1 MTRFTEEIAVQE
13 PYRQKDLPINTRVED
28 LLSRM
33 TLKEKIAQTD
43 MIRGV
48 ELATKVHPKH
58 FCAVDESSDFHWD
71 RVEEAIG
78 SDGMGFVHDVY
89 SVPKV
94 LNRLQRWFVEKTR
107 LGIPCIFTGEALH
120 GLSYPGATVFP
131 MPLNLG
137 ASFDRSLTYSV
148 GHAIAA
154 ETRSLNIHEI
164 LAPNLDVARDPRWG
178 RMEETFGE
186 DTYLSSEMAYQ
197 IITGEQGRDIKDPDT
212 VVCEPKHYCVHG
224 IPEGGVNCGPARA
237 GVREVELSYLPVFEA
252 GIKKAGAYNAMASY
266 NSIDGEAVMASEHYL
281 REVLQERFGLKGYV
295 RSDFGGINRLKTNHC
310 LTKDDL
316 GSMEMAL
323 KAGVHVQG
331 FDYPNAVWQAG
342 LLQLVKAGRISEDI
356 INDAARR
363 VLRVKFEL
371 GLFENPYASETHYKN
386 VIRCEEHRALCYKA
400 ACESTVLL
408 KNHDHLLPLD
418 KKTGTLALIGPS
430 SRRQRI
436 GSYASVPDGYKVRSL
451 YEELQEAM
459 PGWRILQ
466 EDGCAISDRDV
477 TLMPAGWLKNGVKL
491 TYFADGDFSQKPV
504 GQDVMG
510 EVNFNWILAKPHREL
525 RFLGYGVRMEGEFE
539 IVPEAVGRE
548 GSFAG
553 QLVFT
558 TEDSVRLYVD
568 DKLVIDSFG
577 NYKQPLPAC
586 EFYFDEGKQ
595 HHFVAE
601 YVCDVSGNRV
611 TLSLMPS
618 GRDSIDKAVAL
629 AQMAD
634 VTVLVCGDDT
644 VTSGEGMDRCELT
657 LYGRQKE
664 LVKRVADTGKP
675 AVLVLEVGKPVE
687 LGTAGEALDAVVVP
701 WFGGEMG
708 AKAIADVLTG
718 KVNPAGRLPVSF
730 PRSVGT
736 LPCYYSN
743 LPGASAEYLEGKRD
757 AIYPFGHG
765 LSYTEFTYHDL
776 CLEKTGAP
784 YGVRVSLT
792 VMNAGK
798 RAGDEVVQLYV
809 RDEESSIVSPSKLL
823 KGFERISLAPGDAKT
838 VTFDLGFDAFK
849 LMNKRYEWV
858 VEPGEF
864 SIMAGASSEDIRLE
878 GKVIL

>member
-1 MTRFTEEIAVQE
+1 MQL
-13 PYRQKDLPINTRVED
+13 PYRQKDLPIEARVKD

-33 TLKEKIAQTD
+33 TLQEKIAQTD

-58 FCAVDESSDFHWD
+58 FCAVDASSDFYWD
-71 RVEEAIG
+71 RVDAAIG
-78 SDGMGFVHDVY
+78 PDGMGFVHDVY
-89 SVPKV
+89 SVPRV

-137 ASFDRSLTYSV
+137 AAFDRSLTRAV

-186 DTYLSSEMAYQ
+186 DTYLSGEMAYE
-197 IITGEQGRDIKDPDT
+197 IITGEQGGDIKNQDA

-237 GVREVELSYLPVFEA
+237 GVREVESCYLPVFEA
-252 GIKKAGAYNAMASY
+252 GIKRAGAYNAMASY

-281 REVLQERFGLKGYV
+281 RDVLQKRFGLKGYV

-316 GSMEMAL
+316 SSMEMAL

-331 FDYPNAVWQAG
+331 FDYPNAVWRAG
-342 LLQLVKAGRISEDI
+342 LLQLVRDGRISGEI
-356 INDAARR
+356 IDDAARR

-371 GLFENPYASETHYKN
+371 GLFENPYASETRYQN
-386 VIRCEEHRALCYKA
+386 VIRCEGHRALCYKA

-408 KNHDHLLPLD
+408 KNRGSLLPLEA
-418 KKTGTLALIGPS
+418 KTGTLALIGPS

-436 GSYASVPDGYKVRSL
+436 GSYASVPDGYRVHSL
-451 YEELQEAM
+451 YEEMQQAM

-477 TLMPAGWLKNGVKL
+477 TLMPAKWLAGGVKL
-491 TYFADGDFSQKPV
+491 TYFAGGDFTGEPV

-539 IVPEAVGRE
+539 IVPEAVEQE
-548 GSFAG
+548 GSFEG

-568 DKLVIDSFG
+568 GKLVIDSFDDH
-577 NYKQPLPAC
+577 KQPLPAC
-586 EFYFDEGKQ
+586 AFYFEAGKR
-595 HHFVAE
+595 HRFLAE
-601 YVCDVSGNRV
+601 YVCDVSGNHV
-611 TLSLMPS
+611 TLSLMPH
-618 GRDSIDKAVAL
+618 GRDAIEKAVAL
-629 AQMAD
+629 ARMAD
-634 VTVLVCGDDT
+634 VAVLVCGDDT
-644 VTSGEGMDRCELT
+644 VTSGEGMDRCGLT

-664 LVKRVADTGKP
+664 LVERVASAGKRT
-675 AVLVLEVGKPVE
+675 VLVLEVGKPVE
-687 LGTAGEALDAVVVP
+687 LGAAEEALDAIVVP

-730 PRSVGT
+730 PRSVGV
-736 LPCYYSN
+736 LPCYYSR
-743 LPGASAEYLEGKRD
+743 LPGASAEYLEGRRD
-757 AIYPFGHG
+757 PLYSFGHG
-765 LSYTEFTYHDL
+765 LSYTAFAYRDL
-776 CLEKTGAP
+776 KLERTGEP
-784 YGVRVSLT
+784 YGLRVSLT
-792 VMNAGK
+792 VQNTGE

-809 RDEESSIVSPSKLL
+809 RDEESSIVTPAKLL
-823 KGFERISLAPGDAKT
+823 KGFERITLVPGETKT
-838 VTFDLGFDAFK
+838 VVFDLDFDAFM

-864 SIMAGASSEDIRLE
+864 TVMAGASSEDIRLA
-878 GKVIL
+878 GKVVF

>member
-1 MTRFTEEIAVQE
+1 MQE
-13 PYRQKDLPINTRVED
+13 PYRQKDLPVNIRVED

-33 TLKEKIAQTD
+33 TLQEKIAQTD

-58 FCAVDESSDFHWD
+58 FCAVDASSDFHWD

-78 SDGMGFVHDVY
+78 PDGMGFVHDVY

-137 ASFDRSLTYSV
+137 ASFDRSLTRMV

-154 ETRSLNIHEI
+154 ETRSLGIHEI

-186 DTYLSSEMAYQ
+186 DTYLSSEMAYE
-197 IITGEQGRDIKDPDT
+197 IVSGEQGRDIKDPDT
-212 VVCEPKHYCVHG
+212 VVCEPKHYCAHG

-237 GVREVELSYLPVFEA
+237 GVREVETNYLPVFEA

-281 REVLQERFGLKGYV
+281 REILQERFGLKGYV

-331 FDYPNAVWQAG
+331 FDFPNAVWRAG
-342 LLQLVKAGRISEDI
+342 LLQLVKAGRISEEI
-356 INDAARR
+356 IDDAARR

-371 GLFENPYASETHYKN
+371 GLFENPYVSETRYLS
-386 VIRCEEHRALCYKA
+386 VIRCEDHRALCFKA
-400 ACESTVLL
+400 ACESIVLL
-408 KNHDHLLPLD
+408 KNRNSLLPIE
-418 KKTGTLALIGPS
+418 KKTGTIALIGPS

-436 GSYASVPDGYKVRSL
+436 GSYASVPDGYQVHSL
-451 YEELQEAM
+451 YEELQKAM
-459 PGWRILQ
+459 PGLNILQ

-477 TLMPAGWLKNGVKL
+477 TLMPAGWLKSGVKL
-491 TYFADGDFSQKPV
+491 TYFADGDFSGKPV

-510 EVNFNWILAKPHREL
+510 EVNFNWILAKPHRDL
-525 RFLGYGVRMEGEFE
+525 RFLGYGVRMEGEFVVE
-539 IVPEAVGRE
+539 PEAVGRE

-577 NYKQPLPAC
+577 DHKQSLPAC
-586 EFYFDEGKQ
+586 EFYFDEGKR

-611 TLSLMPS
+611 TLSLMPH

-629 AQMAD
+629 ALMAD

-664 LVKRVADTGKP
+664 LVERVSAAGKKT
-675 AVLVLEVGKPVE
+675 VLVLEVGKPKE
-687 LGTAGEALDAVVVP
+687 LGAAGEALDAIVVP

-730 PRSVGT
+730 PRSVGM
-736 LPCYYSN
+736 LPCYYSR
-743 LPGASAEYLEGKRD
+743 LPGASAEYLEGKRN
-757 AIYPFGHG
+757 ALYPFGHG
-765 LSYTEFTYHDL
+765 LSYTDFAYSDL
-776 CLEKTGAP
+776 KVEKTGVP

-792 VMNAGK
+792 VENVGK
-798 RAGDEVVQLYV
+798 RDGDEVVQLYV
-809 RDEESSIVSPSKLL
+809 RDEESSIVTPAKLL
-823 KGFERISLAPGDAKT
+823 KGFERITLKPGEAKT

-849 LMNKRYEWV
+849 LMNKRYEWA

-864 SIMAGASSEDIRLE
+864 TIMAGASSEDIRLT
-878 GKVIL
+878 GKVNL

>member
-1 MTRFTEEIAVQE
+1 MQE
-13 PYRQKDLPINTRVED
+13 PYRQNNLPIETRVND

-33 TLKEKIAQTD
+33 TLEEKIAQTD

-58 FCAVDESSDFHWD
+58 FCAVDASSDFHWD

-78 SDGMGFVHDVY
+78 PDGMGFVHDVY

-94 LNRLQRWFVEKTR
+94 LNRLQRWFMEKTR

-137 ASFDRSLTYSV
+137 ASFDRSLTRVV

-154 ETRSLNIHEI
+154 ETRSLGIHEI

-186 DTYLSSEMAYQ
+186 DTYLSSQMAYE
-197 IITGEQGRDIKDPDT
+197 IITGEQGRDIRDPDT

-237 GVREVELSYLPVFEA
+237 GVREVETNYLPVFEA

-281 REVLQERFGLKGYV
+281 REILQERFGLKGYV

-310 LTKDDL
+310 LTRDDL
-316 GSMEMAL
+316 SSMETAL

-331 FDYPNAVWQAG
+331 FDYPNAVWRAG
-342 LLQLVKAGRISEDI
+342 LLQLVRDGRISEEI
-356 INDAARR
+356 ISDAARR

-371 GLFENPYASETHYKN
+371 GLFENPYVSETHYQN
-386 VIRCEEHRALCYKA
+386 VVRCEDHRELCYQA
-400 ACESTVLL
+400 ACESMVLL
-408 KNHDHLLPLD
+408 KNRNSLLPIEE
-418 KKTGTLALIGPS
+418 KTGTLALIGPS

-436 GSYASVPDGYKVRSL
+436 GSYASVPDGYKVNPV
-451 YEELQEAM
+451 YEELQKAM
-459 PGWRILQ
+459 PGWNILQ

-477 TLMPAGWLKNGVKL
+477 TLMPAGWFKDGVKL
-491 TYFADGDFSQKPV
+491 TYFADGDFSKNPV

-510 EVNFNWILAKPHREL
+510 ELSFNWILAKPHREL
-525 RFLGYGVRMEGEFE
+525 RFLGYGVRMEGEFV
-539 IVPEAVGRE
+539 IAPEAVGRE

-558 TEDSVRLYVD
+558 TEDSVRFYVD
-568 DKLVIDSFG
+568 DRLVIDSFG
-577 NYKQPLPAC
+577 DHKQPLPAC
-586 EFYFDEGKQ
+586 EFYFDEGKR

-634 VTVLVCGDDT
+634 VAVLVCGDDT

-664 LVKRVADTGKP
+664 LVERVAATGKP
-675 AVLVLEVGKPVE
+675 VVLVLEVGKPVE
-687 LGTAGEALDAVVVP
+687 LGAVGDVLDAIVVP

-708 AKAIADVLTG
+708 AKAIADALTG

-736 LPCYYSN
+736 LPCYYSR

-757 AIYPFGHG
+757 ALYPFGHG
-765 LSYTEFTYHDL
+765 LSYTEFHYSGL
-776 CLEKTGAP
+776 KVEKTGAH

-792 VMNAGK
+792 VENTGK
-798 RAGDEVVQLYV
+798 RAGEEVVQLYV
-809 RDEESSIVSPSKLL
+809 RDEVSSIVTPAKLL
-823 KGFERISLAPGDAKT
+823 KGFERITLEPGEAKT
-838 VTFDLGFDAFK
+838 VSFDLGFDAFK

-858 VEPGEF
+858 VEPGDF
-864 SIMAGASSEDIRLE
+864 TIMAGASSEDIRLT
-878 GKVIL
+878 GKVCL

>member
-1 MTRFTEEIAVQE
+1 MQE
-13 PYRQKDLPINTRVED
+13 PYRQKDLPVEVRVND

-58 FCAVDESSDFHWD
+58 FCAVDASSDFHWD
-71 RVEEAIG
+71 QVEAAIG
-78 SDGMGFVHDVY
+78 PDGMGFVHDIY

-94 LNRLQRWFVEKTR
+94 LNRLQRWFVTKTR

-137 ASFDRSLTYSV
+137 ASFDRGLTRAV

-154 ETRSLNIHEI
+154 ETRSLGIHEI

-186 DTYLSSEMAYQ
+186 DTYLSGEMAYE
-197 IITGEQGRDIKDPDT
+197 IITGEQGEDIKNPDA

-237 GVREVELSYLPVFEA
+237 GVREVESCYLPVFEA
-252 GIKKAGAYNAMASY
+252 GIKRAGAYNAMASY

-295 RSDFGGINRLKTNHC
+295 RSDFGGINRLKTNHF

-316 GSMEMAL
+316 SSMETAL

-331 FDYPNAVWQAG
+331 FDYPNAVWRAG
-342 LLQLVKAGRISEDI
+342 LLQLVREGRVSEAVID
-356 INDAARR
+356 DAARR
-363 VLRVKFEL
+363 VLLVKFEL
-371 GLFENPYASETHYKN
+371 GLFENPYISETSYQS
-386 VIRCEEHRALCYKA
+386 VIRCEDHRALCYRA

-408 KNHDHLLPLD
+408 KNRNSLLPLNS
-418 KKTGTLALIGPS
+418 KTGTLALIGPS

-436 GSYASVPDGYKVRSL
+436 GSYASVPDGYRVHSL
-451 YEELQEAM
+451 YEELQKAM
-459 PGWRILQ
+459 PGWHILQ

-477 TLMPAGWLKNGVKL
+477 TLMPAAWFTSGVKL
-491 TYFADGDFSQKPV
+491 TYFADGDFSKEPV

-525 RFLGYGVRMEGEFE
+525 RFLGYGVRMEGEFV
-539 IVPEAVGRE
+539 IRPEAVGRE

-568 DKLVIDSFG
+568 GKLVIDSFG
-577 NYKQPLPAC
+577 DRKQPLPAC
-586 EFYFDEGKQ
+586 EFYFDGGK
-595 HHFVAE
+595 HHRFAAE
-601 YVCDVSGNRV
+601 YVCDVSGNHI
-611 TLSLMPS
+611 TLSLMPH
-618 GRDSIDKAVAL
+618 GKDSIDKAVAL

-634 VTVLVCGDDT
+634 VAVMVCGDDT
-644 VTSGEGMDRCELT
+644 VTSGEGMDRRELT

-664 LVKRVADTGKP
+664 LADRVAALGKP

-687 LGTAGEALDAVVVP
+687 LGAAGEMLDAIVVP

-736 LPCYYSN
+736 LPCYYSR
-743 LPGASAEYLEGKRD
+743 LPGASTEYLEGRRD
-757 AIYPFGHG
+757 ALYSFGHG
-765 LSYTEFTYHDL
+765 LSYTEFAYSGL
-776 CLEKTGAP
+776 QIQKTGAP
-784 YGVRVSLT
+784 YGVRVSLAVQNT
-792 VMNAGK
+792 GK

-809 RDEESSIVSPSKLL
+809 RDEESSVVTPLKLL
-823 KGFERISLAPGDAKT
+823 KGFERISLVPGESKT
-838 VTFDLGFDAFK
+838 VAFDLGFDAFK
-849 LMNKRYEWV
+849 LLNKRYAWV

-864 SIMAGASSEDIRLE
+864 TIMAGASSEDIRLE
-878 GKVIL
+878 GKFSF